1 MTRPAGVRGAGPD
14 PAPSKHVGPAGTAAA
29 LAAVVALVLWLLVT
43 RYGHPPYPVLAW
55 SAIGYVLECVLF
67 LGLHGVMSAWTSR
80 GARTTDVSSSLSHR
94 IWDALPLEHRDGL
107 SAPSVV
113 V

>member
-55 SAIGYVLECVLF
+55 SANASYFSDCTG
-67 LGLHGVMSAWTSR
+67 S
-80 GARTTDVSSSLSHR
+80 
-94 IWDALPLEHRDGL
+94 
-107 SAPSVV
+107 
-113 V
+113 